1 MIDWKSLVPAVTK
14 WIVLTL
20 LTVIATKCADAA
32 AIVAR
37 LNAGDTVPLWN
48 GAINLNLGQIQ
59 LWFSTGLIALVGA
72 ILGWIKR
79 VKLKRDANIA
89 LALPKGANKSDV
101 QKVAANSL
109 VLSAE
114 PDAAT
119 VREVSGNLGRAGIR

>member
-20 LTVIATKCADAA
+20 LTVIATKWADAA

-59 LWFSTGLIALVGA
+59 LWASTGLIALVGA

-79 VKLKRDANIA
+79 VQLKREANIA
-89 LALPKGANKSDV
+89 LQLPKGASKNDV
-101 QKVAANSL
+101 QRVVAESKT
-109 VLSAE
+109 LSAT
-114 PDAAT
+114 PNFGAIG
-119 VREVSGNLGRAGIR
+119 EVSRSLGRT